1 MILIEAGEFPVFV
14 VEPMDTVAIPTGNL
28 LTATL
33 HCKSDSE
40 IKIKWYKD
48 DVTVEMAL
56 LPSCYNT
63 TNTSLMVATTRSDKD
78 GSKLEGLYYCVISN
92 TLGSVRSRSALITSQ
107 PFQIHLKVA
116 IYLILMDL

>member
-1 MILIEAGEFPVFV
+1 
-14 VEPMDTVAIPTGNL
+14 MDTVATPTGNL

-48 DVTVEMAL
+48 NVTIEMAL

-63 TNTSLMVATTRSDKD
+63 TNTSLMVGTARSDKD
-78 GSKLEGLYYCVISN
+78 CSKLEGLYYCVISN
-92 TLGSVRSRSALITSQ
+92 TLGSVRSRNALVKSQYHLYITISN
-107 PFQIHLKVA
+107 PSESCHLFNSD
-116 IYLILMDL
+116 MDM